1 VCSIYRF
8 RWEFDPQTRPTT
20 MTPYSD
26 PTSDRHEIFAQRV
39 TPLLTQVYGKPIAAS
54 LCDRLYAI
62 VEPYMSASFDEDRDK
77 WNQEKILLITYG
89 NSLNSVVDEPPLRT
103 LDRFLNSYLQNTISG
118 VHILPFCPY
127 SSDDGFAVIDYLAID
142 PALGTWDDIHHL
154 GKHFNLMADLV
165 INHISSQHEWF
176 EQFKRGEQPGC
187 DYFIEVDPAT
197 DLSAVVRPRSSPL
210 LAEVETVNGT
220 KYVWATFSHDQI
232 DLNFANPDVLVEIV
246 QVVLAYISAGAKYI
260 RLDAIGYLWKE
271 IGTPCIHRPETHALI
286 KVLRQI
292 VQMVNASV
300 ALITETNV
308 PNRENLSYFGNRNE
322 AHMIYNFSLP
332 PLLLNALLQGR
343 SDHLRTWMM
352 SMPPSPVGCAYLNFT
367 ASHDGIGMRP
377 TEGLLTDDEYTT
389 LLDCMQQFGGRISMR
404 RDANG
409 SESPYEIN
417 ISLFDAFKGTVKGKD
432 GWQIERFICSQT
444 IAMAVE
450 GIPAFYIHSLLAT
463 PNHADGVIETGQNRT
478 INRRQWEY
486 ETLEALISDPKS
498 SQAIV
503 LKELSRRIQIRRRQ
517 PAFHPNATQYTL
529 QLRPEIFGFWR
540 QSMTREQSI
549 FSIHNLTNQLQ
560 IVRLSDL
567 NLVCTDNWFDLIGGT
582 IVSEIYE
589 ALELTP
595 YQSMWLSNR
604 FY

>member
-1 VCSIYRF
+1 MATNSEPNRY
-8 RWEFDPQTRPTT
+8 
-20 MTPYSD
+20 
-26 PTSDRHEIFAQRV
+26 EIFSLRV
-39 TPLLTQVYGKPIAAS
+39 TPLLKQVYGEAIASS
-54 LCDRLYAI
+54 LAERLYAI
-62 VEPYMSASFDEDRDK
+62 VEPHMSASFDEDRDK
-77 WNQEKILLITYG
+77 WSQEKTLLITYG
-89 NSLNSVVDEPPLRT
+89 NSLKSSSQEPPLRT
-103 LDRFLNSYLQNTISG
+103 LDRFLNSYLQDTITG

-142 PALGTWDDIHHL
+142 PALGTWDDIDHL
-154 GKHFNLMADLV
+154 SQNFNLMVDLV
-165 INHISSQHEWF
+165 INHVSSQHEWF

-187 DYFIEVDPAT
+187 DYFIEVDPET

-210 LAEVETVNGT
+210 LAEVDTVNGK

-232 DLNFANPDVLVEIV
+232 DLNFANPDVLVEMV
-246 QVVLAYISAGAKYI
+246 KVMLAYINAGAKYI
-260 RLDAIGYLWKE
+260 RLDAIGYLWKT
-271 IGTPCIHRPETHALI
+271 IGTSCIHRPETHALI
-286 KVLRQI
+286 KVFRQI
-292 VQMVNASV
+292 VQMVNSSV

-377 TEGLLTDDEYTT
+377 TEGLLTSDEYET
-389 LLDCMQQFGGRISMR
+389 LLECMQQFGGRISLR
-404 RDANG
+404 RHADG
-409 SESPYEIN
+409 TESPYEIN
-417 ISLFDAFKGTVKGKD
+417 ISLFDAFKGTVKGED
-432 GWQIERFICSQT
+432 EWQIERFICSQT

-463 PNHADGVIETGQNRT
+463 PNHADGVVETGQNRT
-478 INRRQWEY
+478 INRHQWNY

-498 SQAIV
+498 PQAIV

-529 QLRPEIFGFWR
+529 QLRPAIFGFWR

-549 FSIHNLTNQLQ
+549 FSIHNLTDEPQTL
-560 IVRLSDL
+560 RLSDL
-567 NLVCTDNWFDLIGGT
+567 NLVCTDDWFDLIGGT
-582 IVSEIYE
+582 TISEIYE
-589 ALELTP
+589 ALDLAP

-604 FY
+604 LH

>member
-1 VCSIYRF
+1 
-8 RWEFDPQTRPTT
+8 
-20 MTPYSD
+20 MATPSEPNRSEPNRY
-26 PTSDRHEIFAQRV
+26 EIFSLRV
-39 TPLLTQVYGKPIAAS
+39 TPLLKQVYGEAIASS
-54 LCDRLYAI
+54 LSDRLYAI

-77 WNQEKILLITYG
+77 WSQEKILLITYG
-89 NSLNSVVDEPPLRT
+89 NSLESSVDEPPLRT
-103 LDRFLNSYLQNTISG
+103 LDRFLNSYLQNTITG

-142 PALGTWDDIHHL
+142 PALGTWEDIYHL
-154 GKHFNLMADLV
+154 GKNFNLMADLV
-165 INHISSQHEWF
+165 INHVSSQHEWF
-176 EQFKRGEQPGC
+176 EQFKRGEKPGC
-187 DYFIEVDPAT
+187 DYFIEVDPET
-197 DLSAVVRPRSSPL
+197 DLSQVVRPRSSPL
-210 LAEVETVNGT
+210 LAEVDTVNG
-220 KYVWATFSHDQI
+220 KKHVWATFSHDQI
-232 DLNFANPDVLVEIV
+232 DLNFANPEVLVEIV
-246 QVVLAYISAGAKYI
+246 KVVLAYIKAGAKYI

-271 IGTPCIHRPETHALI
+271 IGTPCIHLPETHALI

-292 VQMVNASV
+292 VQMVNSSV

-377 TEGLLTDDEYTT
+377 TEGLLTADEYDT
-389 LLDCMQQFGGRISMR
+389 LLGCMQKFGGRISMR
-404 RDANG
+404 RHHDG

-417 ISLFDAFKGTVKGKD
+417 ISLFDAFKGTVKGED
-432 GWQIERFICSQT
+432 EWQIERFICSQT

-463 PNHADGVIETGQNRT
+463 PNHADGVIETGHNRT
-478 INRRQWEY
+478 INRRKWDY

-498 SQAIV
+498 PQAIV

-549 FSIHNLTNQLQ
+549 FSIHNLTNEPQT
-560 IVRLSDL
+560 VRLSDL
-567 NLVCTDNWFDLIGGT
+567 NLVCTDDWFDLIGGT
-582 IVSEIYE
+582 AVSEIYG
-589 ALELTP
+589 ALDLAP
-595 YQSMWLSNR
+595 YQSMWLSNCLH
-604 FY
+604 

>member
-1 VCSIYRF
+1 
-8 RWEFDPQTRPTT
+8 
-20 MTPYSD
+20 MTSHSEPNRY
-26 PTSDRHEIFAQRV
+26 EIFSLRV
-39 TPLLTQVYGKPIAAS
+39 TPLLKQVYGEAIASS
-54 LCDRLYAI
+54 LSDRLYAI
-62 VEPYMSASFDEDRDK
+62 VEPHLSASFDEDRDK
-77 WNQEKILLITYG
+77 WSQEKTLLITYG
-89 NSLNSVVDEPPLRT
+89 NSLKSAVDEPPLRT
-103 LDRFLNSYLQNTISG
+103 LDRFLNSYLRNTVTG

-142 PALGTWDDIHHL
+142 PALGTWDDIYHL
-154 GKHFNLMADLV
+154 SENFNLMADLV
-165 INHISSQHEWF
+165 INHVSSQHEWF
-176 EQFKRGEQPGC
+176 EQFKRGQKPGC
-187 DYFIEVDPAT
+187 DYFIEVDPET
-197 DLSAVVRPRSSPL
+197 DLSEVVRPRSSPL
-210 LAEVETVNGT
+210 LAEVETVSGT

-232 DLNFANPDVLVEIV
+232 DLNFANPEVLVEIV
-246 QVVLAYISAGAKYI
+246 KVVLAYISAGAKYI
-260 RLDAIGYLWKE
+260 RLDAIGYLWKK
-271 IGTPCIHRPETHALI
+271 IGTPCIHLPETHALI
-286 KVLRQI
+286 KVFRQI
-292 VQMVNASV
+292 VGMVNSSV

-377 TEGLLTDDEYTT
+377 TEGLLTPDEYET
-389 LLDCMQQFGGRISMR
+389 LLECMQKFGGRISMR
-404 RDANG
+404 RHNDG

-417 ISLFDAFKGTVKGKD
+417 ISLFDAFKGTVNGED
-432 GWQIERFICSQT
+432 DWQIERFICSQT

-463 PNHADGVIETGQNRT
+463 PNHADGVIETGHNRT

-498 SQAIV
+498 PQAIV

-529 QLRPEIFGFWR
+529 QLRPAIFGFWR

-549 FSIHNLTNQLQ
+549 FSIHNLTDEPQM
-560 IVRLSDL
+560 VRLSDL
-567 NLVCTDNWFDLIGGT
+567 NLVCTDDWFDLIGGT
-582 IVSEIYE
+582 TIPEIYE
-589 ALELTP
+589 ALDLAP

-604 FY
+604 LH

>member
-1 VCSIYRF
+1 
-8 RWEFDPQTRPTT
+8 
-20 MTPYSD
+20 
-26 PTSDRHEIFAQRV
+26 
-39 TPLLTQVYGKPIAAS
+39 
-54 LCDRLYAI
+54 
-62 VEPYMSASFDEDRDK
+62 MSASFDEDRDK
-77 WNQEKILLITYG
+77 WSQAKTLLITYG
-89 NSLNSVVDEPPLRT
+89 NSLKSSNNEPPLRT
-103 LDRFLNSYLQNTISG
+103 LDRFLNSYLQDTITG

-142 PALGTWDDIHHL
+142 PALGTWEDIDHL
-154 GKHFNLMADLV
+154 GKNFNLMVDLV

-176 EQFKRGEQPGC
+176 EQFKRGEKPGC
-187 DYFIEVDPAT
+187 DYFIEVDPET
-197 DLSAVVRPRSSPL
+197 DLSDVVRPRSSPL
-210 LAEVETVNGT
+210 LAEVETVHGT

-232 DLNFANPDVLVEIV
+232 DLNFANPEVLVEMV
-246 QVVLAYISAGAKYI
+246 KVVLAYINAGAKYI
-260 RLDAIGYLWKE
+260 RLDAIGYLWKT
-271 IGTPCIHRPETHALI
+271 IGTSCIHRPETHALI
-286 KVLRQI
+286 KVFRQI
-292 VQMVNASV
+292 VQMVNSSV

-377 TEGLLTDDEYTT
+377 TEGLLTEDEYET
-389 LLDCMQQFGGRISMR
+389 LLECMQQFGGRISMR
-404 RDANG
+404 RHNDG

-417 ISLFDAFKGTVKGKD
+417 ISLFDAFKGTVKGED
-432 GWQIERFICSQT
+432 QWQIERFICSQT

-463 PNHADGVIETGQNRT
+463 PNHADGVVETGQNRT
-478 INRRQWEY
+478 INRRQWDY
-486 ETLEALISDPKS
+486 ETLEALMSDPTS
-498 SQAIV
+498 PQAIV

-529 QLRPEIFGFWR
+529 QLRPAIFGFWR

-549 FSIHNLTNQLQ
+549 FSIHNLTDEPQTL
-560 IVRLSDL
+560 RLSDL
-567 NLVCTDNWFDLIGGT
+567 NLVCTDDWFDLIGGT
-582 IVSEIYE
+582 SISEIYE
-589 ALELTP
+589 ALDLAP

-604 FY
+604 LH

>member
-1 VCSIYRF
+1 MMATHSEPNRY
-8 RWEFDPQTRPTT
+8 
-20 MTPYSD
+20 
-26 PTSDRHEIFAQRV
+26 EIFSLRV
-39 TPLLTQVYGKPIAAS
+39 TPLLKQVYGEAIASS

-62 VEPYMSASFDEDRDK
+62 VEPHLSASFDEDRDK
-77 WNQEKILLITYG
+77 WSQEKTILITYG
-89 NSLNSVVDEPPLRT
+89 NSLESSVDEPPLRT
-103 LDRFLNSYLQNTISG
+103 LDRFLNSYLQNTITG

-142 PALGTWDDIHHL
+142 PALGTWDDIYHL
-154 GKHFNLMADLV
+154 GKNFNLMADLV
-165 INHISSQHEWF
+165 INHVSSQHEWF
-176 EQFKRGEQPGC
+176 EQFKRGEKPGC
-187 DYFIEVDPAT
+187 DYFIEVDPET
-197 DLSAVVRPRSSPL
+197 DLSEVVRPRSSPL
-210 LAEVETVNGT
+210 LAEVDTVSGK

-232 DLNFANPDVLVEIV
+232 DLNFANPEVLVEIV
-246 QVVLAYISAGAKYI
+246 KVMLAYISAGAKYI

-271 IGTPCIHRPETHALI
+271 IGTPCIHLPETHALI
-286 KVLRQI
+286 KVFRQI
-292 VQMVNASV
+292 VQMVNSSV

-332 PLLLNALLQGR
+332 PLLLNALLHGR

-377 TEGLLTDDEYTT
+377 TEGLLTADEYET
-389 LLDCMQQFGGRISMR
+389 LIDCMQKFGGRISMR
-404 RDANG
+404 RHHDG

-417 ISLFDAFKGTVKGKD
+417 ISLFDAFKGTVKGED
-432 GWQIERFICSQT
+432 DWQIERFICSQT

-450 GIPAFYIHSLLAT
+450 GIPGFYIHSLLAT
-463 PNHADGVIETGQNRT
+463 PNHADGVIQTGHNRT

-498 SQAIV
+498 PQAIV

-529 QLRPEIFGFWR
+529 QLRPAIFGFWR

-549 FSIHNLTNQLQ
+549 FSIHNLTDEPQM
-560 IVRLSDL
+560 VRLSDL
-567 NLVCTDNWFDLIGGT
+567 NLVCTDDWFDLIGGT
-582 IVSEIYE
+582 TVSEIYE
-589 ALELTP
+589 ALDLAP

-604 FY
+604 LH